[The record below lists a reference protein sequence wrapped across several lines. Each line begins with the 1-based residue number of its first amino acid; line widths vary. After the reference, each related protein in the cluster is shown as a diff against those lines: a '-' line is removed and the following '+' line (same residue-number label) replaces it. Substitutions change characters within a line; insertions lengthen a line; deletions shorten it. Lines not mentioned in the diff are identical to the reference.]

1 MQNFSLYYAHSPAD
15 IDRYN
20 TADLRREFLVENL
33 FVTGEANLAY
43 TYNDRM
49 ILGGVTPGVEPLEV
63 VLDKELGT
71 EYFLQERELG
81 VINIGGPGAIEID
94 GQREEMHARD
104 GFYIGKETRHV
115 VFSSADAANPAKF
128 YIASAPA
135 HHKYPSVRISIEDIT
150 PIETGEGLTLNE
162 RKIYQYVHPNR
173 CQSCQLQMGLTM
185 LAPGS
190 AWNTMPAHTH
200 ARRMEAYVYFDL
212 DEAARVFHFMGE
224 PQNTK
229 HLLMKSG
236 DAVISPSW
244 SIHSGVGTANYSFI
258 WAMCGENK
266 EYTDMDVLQPSE
278 LR

>member
-1 MQNFSLYYAHSPAD
+1 MQHMSIYHAHSPTD
-15 IDRYN
+15 IDHYN
-20 TADLRREFLVENL
+20 TDELRREFLVEDL
-33 FVTGEANLAY
+33 FVAGEINLAY

-49 ILGGVTPGVEPLEV
+49 IIGAVVPAADPLEI
-63 VLDKELGT
+63 VLDKDLGT

-81 VINIGGPGAIEID
+81 VINIGGPGSIDID
-94 GQREEMHARD
+94 GTEEHMEARD

-115 VFSSADAANPAKF
+115 VFRSDDPSNPAKF

-135 HHKYPSVRISIEDIT
+135 HKVYPTKRIQISEIQPLEM
-150 PIETGEGLTLNE
+150 GEGLALNE
-162 RKIYQYVHPNR
+162 RKIYQYVHPKV
-173 CQSCQLQMGLTM
+173 CESCQLQMGLTM

-212 DEAARVFHFMGE
+212 DEEDRVFHFMGE

-244 SIHSGVGTANYSFI
+244 SIHAGVGTSNYSFI

-266 EYTDMDVLQPSE
+266 EYTDMDIVPPAE